1 MEKEVDGNSI
11 PAHTSEKRQDIYQQ
25 LLSLHSDVTKVSNGV
40 EEVEG
45 KAKEMMSKSEVRRK
59 NEWIMFRNLALS
71 LLLILLLILILI
83 H

>member
-1 MEKEVDGNSI
+1 MDGNSI

-59 NEWIMFRNLALS
+59 K
-71 LLLILLLILILI
+71 
-83 H
+83 